1 MKKKKDSRAAD
12 RLRGHQFKPG
22 GGQIGEAPEAEP
34 DADDKP
40 MPKDNGAAQRIRGFA
55 SKGTPMKAP
64 VGKSA
69 TKPNP
74 FAKKGASSSDGTL

>member
-1 MKKKKDSRAAD
+1 MKKKKDSGAAD

-22 GGQIGEAPEAEP
+22 GGRIGVAPEVEP

-74 FAKKGASSSDGTL
+74 FAKEGASSSDGTL